1 MPQLYLGLMSG
12 TSIDGVDVA
21 LVDFSGSHPKLLDC
35 RTFPFPSSLCDE
47 LHRLCAPSENEIEL
61 MGHADRAI
69 AKIFAEASLQIL
81 KDNYIRPDQITAI
94 GSHGQTIRHIPFG
107 ELSFSLQIGD
117 PNTLATLTGIDVIA
131 DFRRKD
137 IALGGQGAPLVP
149 AFHKAVFADR
159 TKSIAVVNIGG
170 IANITYLPK
179 CDSDDIIGFDTGP
192 GNALLDAWCK
202 LHTGQSYDEKG
213 QWAAQRSA
221 DPELLQL
228 LSKHPY
234 FLLPAPKSTGR
245 EQFNLPW
252 LDKNLS
258 CIARHIDPQVV
269 QATLVTL
276 TTDTIAKQ
284 VLQFKD
290 VEQVYI
296 CGGGVRNEFLVE
308 ELESSLHECELYT
321 TDELGVEA
329 DAVEAMA
336 FAWLAYAF
344 VNNIQG
350 SVPSVTGAA
359 KGAVLGTFC
368 PGREKKLQNE

>member
-21 LVDFSGSHPKLLDC
+21 LVDFSGPHPRLLDFQ
-35 RTFPFPSSLCDE
+35 TFPFPCSLSDE
-47 LHRLCAPSENEIEL
+47 LHQLTAPSDNEIEL
-61 MGHADRAI
+61 MGRADRAV
-69 AKIFAEASLQIL
+69 AEVFAEASLQLL
-81 KDNYIRPDQITAI
+81 KDNYVRPDQIIAI

-107 ELSFSLQIGD
+107 NHSFSLQIGD
-117 PNTLATLTGIDVIA
+117 PNTLSILTGIDVIA

-149 AFHKAVFADR
+149 AFHKAVFADP
-159 TKSIAVVNIGG
+159 TKTRVVVNIGG

-179 CDSDDIIGFDTGP
+179 CDSDDIIGYDTGP
-192 GNALLDAWCK
+192 GNTLLDAWCK
-202 LHTGQSYDEKG
+202 LNTGQHYDDKG
-213 QWAAQRSA
+213 QWAAQCSA

-234 FLLPAPKSTGR
+234 FSTPAPKSTGR
-245 EQFNLPW
+245 EQFNLSW
-252 LDKNLS
+252 LQQNLS
-258 CIARHIDPQVV
+258 NISRHIDPQVV
-269 QATLVTL
+269 QSTLVIL
-276 TTDTIAKQ
+276 TTSTIAKQ

-296 CGGGVRNEFLVE
+296 CGGGARNEFLVE
-308 ELESSLHECELYT
+308 ELESELHECELFT

-336 FAWLAYAF
+336 FAWLAYAHI
-344 VNNIQG
+344 NKIEG
-350 SVPSVTGAA
+350 SVASVTGAT
-359 KGAVLGTFC
+359 KGAILGTYC
-368 PGREKKLQNE
+368 PGRKQ

>member
-21 LVDFSGSHPKLLDC
+21 LVDFSGSHPRLLDC
-35 RTFPFPSSLCDE
+35 KTFPFPSSLCDE
-47 LHRLCAPSENEIEL
+47 LHQLCSPTENEIEL
-61 MGHADRAI
+61 MGRADRAV
-69 AKIFAEASLQIL
+69 AEVFAEASLQLL
-81 KDNYIRPDQITAI
+81 KDNYVRPDQIKAI

-107 ELSFSLQIGD
+107 QHSFSLQIGD
-117 PNTLATLTGIDVIA
+117 PNTLAVLTGIDVIA

-149 AFHKAVFADR
+149 AFHKAVFSNHIQSR
-159 TKSIAVVNIGG
+159 VVINIGG

-179 CDSDDIIGFDTGP
+179 HDSDDIIGYDTGP
-192 GNALLDAWCK
+192 GNTLLDVWCK
-202 LHTGQSYDEKG
+202 LHTGHNYDEKG

-228 LSKHPY
+228 LCNHPY

-252 LDKNLS
+252 LQQNLS
-258 CIARHIDPQVV
+258 SINRYIDPQVV
-269 QATLVTL
+269 QATLVML
-276 TTDTIAKQ
+276 TTCTIAKQ

-290 VEQVYI
+290 VEQVYV
-296 CGGGVRNEFLVE
+296 CGGGVRNEFLIE
-308 ELESSLHECELYT
+308 ELESELHECELFT

-336 FAWLAYAF
+336 FAWLAYAHI
-344 VNNIQG
+344 NKIQG
-350 SVPSVTGAA
+350 SVASVTGASR
-359 KGAVLGTFC
+359 GAVLGTFC
-368 PGREKKLQNE
+368 PGKE